1 MEFST
6 SGLIVLLSYMILMV
20 MVGWLSSKYQNNSTD
35 FWVGGR
41 RFGTGVMTLAL
52 LASIMHGGSIISGIA
67 FAAQFGGVAI
77 LPYIGFTL
85 GMLVILVVF
94 AKKLREMN
102 AITLPD
108 YMGKRFNS
116 IFLQGFTAAVVAVS
130 SILYLIAQIRG
141 MGFILEGLL
150 GISFEWSMIIGTVIF
165 IAYVAAGGL
174 LAVVWTNIIQALF
187 MWAGLIVLMPKLWAA
202 TGGWTNVF
210 VQVDKIAPGWTSP
223 TGTSWTWIFLLSW
236 ILNWFVAYATRIE
249 LITKVF
255 AAKDSKSA
263 RFCMPWTI
271 LLVMI
276 FLLYGNMYLGA
287 AARVLV
293 WDLVKVPD
301 QAFTVLV
308 SQYATP
314 FVAGFAMVGIAAAA
328 MSTTDSL
335 LLMSGASVAHDL
347 LRKCYY
353 EPRGILKDEKFYLK
367 ASRWT
372 IVVVGGIALI
382 AAFNTPAMLLQIV
395 GYAVALIGSTFF
407 APLVVGLTMKRVSVQ
422 AATAS
427 SVTGFIVTAIHVIF
441 SMAGASWASVL
452 HPSVSGVV
460 ISFILIFIVNGFTR
474 PEEDEE
480 INKIFFKDSKV
491 TAAN

>member
-1 MEFST
+1 MQFST
-6 SGLIVLLSYMILMV
+6 IGLVVLLGYMLLMV
-20 MVGWLSSKYQNNSTD
+20 IVGWASSKYQKDSTD

-41 RFGTGVMTLAL
+41 RFGTVVMTMAIV
-52 LASIMHGGSIISGIA
+52 ASIMHGGSIISGIA

-85 GMLVILVVF
+85 GMIVILVVF

-108 YMGKRFNS
+108 YMGKRFKS
-116 IFLQGFTAAVVAVS
+116 TFLQGFTAAVVAIS

-141 MGFILEGLL
+141 MGFVLEGLL
-150 GISFEWSMIIGTVIF
+150 GLSFELSMIIGTVIF

-174 LAVVWTNIIQALF
+174 LAVVWTNIIQFVF
-187 MWAGLIVLMPKLWAA
+187 MWIGLLILMPKLWAA

-210 VQVDKIAPGWTSP
+210 VQVDKIVPGWTSP
-223 TGTSWTWIFLLSW
+223 TGPSWTWIFLLSW

-263 RFCMPWTI
+263 RFCLPWTI
-271 LLVMI
+271 LIVMA

-293 WDLVKVPD
+293 WDKVTVPD
-301 QAFTVLV
+301 QAFAVLIGN
-308 SQYATP
+308 YATP
-314 FVAGFAMVGIAAAA
+314 LMAAFAMVGIAAAA

-347 LRKCYY
+347 LRKCYF
-353 EPRGILKDEKFYLK
+353 EPRGIVKDEKFYLK
-367 ASRWT
+367 ASRIT
-372 IVVVGGIALI
+372 IVVVGAIALV

-395 GYAVALIGSTFF
+395 SYAVALIGATFF
-407 APLVVGLTMKRVSVQ
+407 APMVVGLTVKRVSKIS
-422 AATAS
+422 AAAAS
-427 SVTGFIVTAIHVIF
+427 FTGFIVTAIHVIL
-441 SMAGASWASVL
+441 SMQKVAWAGKL
-452 HPSVSGVV
+452 HPSVSGVAV
-460 ISFILIFIVNGFTR
+460 SFIVLFLVNAFTR
-474 PEEDEE
+474 PAHEDEE
-480 INKIFFKDSKV
+480 VNSIFFKKSNV
-491 TAAN
+491 TV